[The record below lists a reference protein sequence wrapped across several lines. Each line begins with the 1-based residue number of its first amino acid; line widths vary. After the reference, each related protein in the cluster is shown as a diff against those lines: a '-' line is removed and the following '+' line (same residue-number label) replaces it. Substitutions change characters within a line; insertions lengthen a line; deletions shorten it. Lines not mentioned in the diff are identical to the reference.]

1 MTTIGNRFRE
11 QRIAK
16 NITIKAAQTD
26 THLRAIVINALENED
41 FDHFHSFAQL
51 RGFATIYAEFLG
63 IYSGDLMVDLKAAYE
78 LAKPPALPTKSETKS
93 IEPPATPTAPEID
106 LLEYQQIYQ
115 QIARMFSERR
125 SKIGVTLRDVE
136 WHSHIRESVLERIES
151 GNLDDFGS
159 PIQAKGMLIHYAR
172 FLELDT
178 ESIETLF
185 GEALLKKRTKSGQS
199 IGRPKS
205 IEGKSLLRMLGF
217 FTWDVFVI
225 TGVIVFALGLLIW
238 AVNRFLSDQEIPI
251 VSTETLSV
259 SDVILED
266 SLTPQIAQS
275 IDFFPETSPTAAPSE
290 GLMVEVSQEPP
301 TQEALGNVNVTIV
314 ILEKAFLRVLVDGEE
329 KLNTRGIAGNV
340 LEFNGNQE
348 VQLLT
353 GSGSSIKVI
362 YNGQDLGTLGQ
373 YGEPV
378 LRIYSMNGII
388 TPTPSITP
396 SPTITLTP
404 SITPRPTLTPIP
416 SATPRPTSTTAP

>member
-16 NITIKAAQTD
+16 NITIKVAQTD

-41 FDHFHSFAQL
+41 FNHFHSFAQL
-51 RGFATIYAEFLG
+51 RGFAKIYAEYLG
-63 IYSGDLMVDLKAAYE
+63 IYSSDLMVDLKVAYE
-78 LAKPPALPTKSETKS
+78 LAKPPVLPIKSETKS
-93 IEPPATPTAPEID
+93 VEPPAIPAVANGD
-106 LLEYQQIYQ
+106 LLEYKQIYQ
-115 QIARMFSERR
+115 QIANMFSERR
-125 SKIGVTLRDVE
+125 SKIGVTLQDVE
-136 WHSHIRESVLERIES
+136 WHSHIRKSVLERIES
-151 GNLDDFGS
+151 GNFDDFGS

-178 ESIETLF
+178 ETIETLF
-185 GEALLKKRTKSGQS
+185 GEALLKKRTKSVQS
-199 IGRPKS
+199 VGRPKS
-205 IEGKSLLRMLGF
+205 IEGKSLIRMLGF

-225 TGVIVFALGLLIW
+225 AGVIVFALGLLIW

-251 VSTETLSV
+251 ASAETLSV

-266 SLTPQIAQS
+266 SFTPQAAQPV
-275 IDFFPETSPTAAPSE
+275 DFFPETSPTAAPAE
-290 GLMVEVSQEPP
+290 ELIVEISQEAP
-301 TQEALGNVNVTIV
+301 TQEALGNVNVTVI

-340 LEFNGNQE
+340 LEFNGDEE
-348 VQLLT
+348 VQVLT

-378 LRIYSMNGII
+378 LRIFSIKGII

>member
-1 MTTIGNRFRE
+1 MVSIGNRFRE

-41 FDHFHSFAQL
+41 YHYFHSFAQL
-51 RGFATIYAEFLG
+51 RGFAKMYAEYLG
-63 IYSGDLMVDLKAAYE
+63 IYSGELMVDLKAAYE
-78 LAKPPALPTKSETKS
+78 QAKPSAEPDKVDSKSAELPVNQKN
-93 IEPPATPTAPEID
+93 PDAD

-115 QIARMFSERR
+115 QIAKIFFERR
-125 SKIGVTLRDVE
+125 SKIGVTLQDVE
-136 WHSHIRESVLERIES
+136 WHSHIRESVLERIEN

-172 FLELDT
+172 FLELDPET
-178 ESIETLF
+178 IETLF
-185 GEALLKKRTKSGQS
+185 GEALLKKRAKSGQITS
-199 IGRPKS
+199 RPKVV
-205 IEGKSLLRMLGF
+205 EGKSLIARLGF

-225 TGVIVFALGLLIW
+225 AGVIVFALGLLIW
-238 AVNRFLSDQEIPI
+238 AVNRFLGDQKTPI

-259 SDVILED
+259 SDVILAD
-266 SLTPQIAQS
+266 NLTPQAAQPV
-275 IDFFPETSPTAAPSE
+275 DLFPETSPTAAPTE
-290 GLMVEVSQEPP
+290 ELLVEVSQEVP

-314 ILEKAFLRVLVDGEE
+314 ILKKASLRVLVDGEE

-340 LEFNGNQE
+340 LEFNGDQE
-348 VQLLT
+348 VQVIT

-378 LRIYSMNGII
+378 LRIFSVNGII

-416 SATPRPTSTTAP
+416 SATPRPTSTTQP